1 MVSILKKF
9 QDMLGNSPEKEAAQ
23 KLYIAS
29 VTQARNPFFYLD
41 AGVPD
46 TLDGRFDL
54 IVLHLFALQTRLI
67 SQEKSEV
74 NSPLCRILVEVFI
87 DDMDRNLREMGVG
100 DVGVGKRVRKMS
112 EALYGRFAAYDDAL
126 AAKRTWQDALDK
138 NVYGSAAPSVEKI
151 HVLENYIKKLL
162 VHLEAAA
169 VSELREGKLS
179 FDGILKKEH
188 Y

>member
-46 TLDGRFDL
+46 TLD
-54 IVLHLFALQTRLI
+54 
-67 SQEKSEV
+67 
-74 NSPLCRILVEVFI
+74 
-87 DDMDRNLREMGVG
+87 
-100 DVGVGKRVRKMS
+100 
-112 EALYGRFAAYDDAL
+112 
-126 AAKRTWQDALDK
+126 DK

-162 VHLEAAA
+162 VHLEAAT